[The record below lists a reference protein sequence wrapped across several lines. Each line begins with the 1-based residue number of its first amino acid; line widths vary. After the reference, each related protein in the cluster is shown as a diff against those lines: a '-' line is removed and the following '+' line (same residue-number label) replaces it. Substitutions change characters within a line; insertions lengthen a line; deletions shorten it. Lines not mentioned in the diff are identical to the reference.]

1 MLVREELVKYDLRVL
16 WGGVF
21 HMSEERLA
29 GYPVD
34 VGLLLPPCGI
44 SFVSVAIEGS

>member
-1 MLVREELVKYDLRVL
+1 MLARGELVKCDLRVL

-21 HMSEERLA
+21 HVSEERLV
-29 GYPVD
+29 GYPED
-34 VGLLLPPCGI
+34 VGLLLPPRGI

>member
-1 MLVREELVKYDLRVL
+1 MLERELVDYDLRVL
-16 WGGVF
+16 GGGVF
-21 HMSEERLA
+21 HVSEERLV
-29 GYPVD
+29 GYPAD